1 MGIPLYFKNIIND
14 FPDIISPNDTFHQE
28 INYLFLDLNCAI
40 HPCCAGLTNENEM
53 YDKIFDKILECI
65 KLSNV
70 KNKVYIAID
79 GPAPRTKME
88 QQRQRRLKSANEK
101 KIWDTNQITP
111 GTNFMNQLNT
121 FLKNKC
127 KGLSIPYII
136 SDSNEPGEGEHKIMK
151 YIDNLP
157 QSSNSV
163 IYGLDADLI
172 MLSMLRKS
180 NIYLLRERTE
190 FNIENLDTSYIFC
203 NINLLKKHL
212 VESIKKP
219 DFKISNETILND
231 YLFICFLLGNDFI
244 INSPSINIRYKGIKY
259 LLDTY
264 NTLQNE
270 YFGRFYM
277 IDKNKIDIN
286 NFKLFI
292 HKLSENENNSLDE
305 ILKIRRNQ
313 QKKYQRNYLSIKND
327 ISVSSLQTL
336 THKDVNMS
344 EELFK
349 DFKNHSPIILRIN
362 EAEIFKTNKYYL
374 YNFYNTTNNYPS
386 YKKIIIQDT
395 NNLCKEYL
403 KSIQWTF
410 DYYFNE
416 CSNWKWYYPYHF
428 APLFKDLS
436 SYLKNI
442 NSLETLLEKN
452 NIPHTPEEQLKI
464 VLPHQN
470 DSYYYPKLTPLHS
483 FMKRYFWECHPQ
495 MIH

>member
-1 MGIPLYFKNIIND
+1 MGIPVYYKNIVENY
-14 FPDIISPNDTFHQE
+14 PEIISPLKN
-28 INYLFLDLNCAI
+28 IKVNNLFLDLNCAI
-40 HPCCAGLTNENEM
+40 HPCCANKTDENEM
-53 YDKIFDKILECI
+53 YISIFEKIIECI
-65 KLSNV
+65 EITNV
-70 KNKVYIAID
+70 KDLVYIAID
-79 GPAPRTKME
+79 GPAPRSKME
-88 QQRQRRLKSANEK
+88 QQRQRRLKSSKEK

-111 GTNFMNQLNT
+111 GTKFMNNLSI
-121 FLKNKC
+121 FLKEKC
-127 KGLSIPYII
+127 KKLNVKTII

-151 YIDNLP
+151 KIDALSLNDI
-157 QSSNSV
+157 NIV
-163 IYGLDADLI
+163 YGLDADLI
-172 MLSMLRKS
+172 MLSMIRKNN
-180 NIYLLRERTE
+180 NIYLLRERSE
-190 FNIENLDTSYIFC
+190 YNIENCNDNYIYC
-203 NINLLKKHL
+203 NISLLKKY
-212 VESIKKP
+212 VIYS
-219 DFKISNETILND
+219 LNQTNLNIPNNTLLYD
-231 YLFICFLLGNDFI
+231 YLFICFFIGNDFI
-244 INSPSINIRYKGIKY
+244 INSPSINIRYNGIKY

-270 YFGRFYM
+270 HFGRFFM
-277 IDKNKIDIN
+277 IDKNKIDLN

-305 ILKIRRNQ
+305 ILKIRKNQ
-313 QKKYQRNYLSIKND
+313 QKKFQRNYLSIKND

-336 THKDVNMS
+336 THKDLNMS

-386 YKKIIIQDT
+386 YQKIIIQDK

-436 SYLKNI
+436 SYLNNI

-452 NIPHTPEEQLKI
+452 NIPHTPEEQLRI

-470 DSYYYPKLTPLHS
+470 DSYYYPKMTPLHS

>member
-40 HPCCAGLTNENEM
+40 HPCCARLTNENEM

-111 GTNFMNQLNT
+111 GTKFMNQLNT

-127 KGLSIPYII
+127 KDLPIPYII

-190 FNIENLDTSYIFC
+190 FNIENLDTSYVFC

-212 VESIKKP
+212 IESIKKP
-219 DFKISNETILND
+219 YFKISNETILND

-264 NTLQNE
+264 NTIQNE

-277 IDKNKIDIN
+277 IDKNKIDLN

-292 HKLSENENNSLDE
+292 SFQKNENDLLD
-305 ILKIRRNQ
+305 
-313 QKKYQRNYLSIKND
+313 
-327 ISVSSLQTL
+327 
-336 THKDVNMS
+336 
-344 EELFK
+344 
-349 DFKNHSPIILRIN
+349 
-362 EAEIFKTNKYYL
+362 
-374 YNFYNTTNNYPS
+374 
-386 YKKIIIQDT
+386 
-395 NNLCKEYL
+395 EYL
-403 KSIQWTF
+403 K
-410 DYYFNE
+410 
-416 CSNWKWYYPYHF
+416 
-428 APLFKDLS
+428 
-436 SYLKNI
+436 
-442 NSLETLLEKN
+442 
-452 NIPHTPEEQLKI
+452 
-464 VLPHQN
+464 
-470 DSYYYPKLTPLHS
+470 
-483 FMKRYFWECHPQ
+483 
-495 MIH
+495 